1 VIDVEMFLDSFD
13 IVGHRFADNELRR
26 GITGRRSGRAQRE
39 EAYIAAPIDN
49 EIGLEGLVKMVLVPD
64 REFESTLKV
73 ARKFGVT
80 NQHGDVSFGASI
92 SYGYLAMM
100 NEWPQESAPEGPIF
114 RTSID
119 ARREQQLPTT
129 ERRADL

>member
-1 VIDVEMFLDSFD
+1 MIDFEMFLDPLD
-13 IVGHRFADNELRR
+13 IVGHRFADNELCR
-26 GITGRRSGRAQRE
+26 GITGRRSGRAKRE
-39 EAYIAAPIDN
+39 EAYIAAPIND
-49 EIGLEGLVKMVLVPD
+49 EIRLEGLVKMVLVPD
-64 REFESTLKV
+64 RKLESTLKV

-80 NQHGDVSFGASI
+80 YQHGDVSFGASI

-114 RTSID
+114 RTSVY

-129 ERRADL
+129 